1 VSPVGTR
8 RRVGG
13 AVVALALVPAGAV
26 AALAYGR
33 PGVGASTSP
42 RLVYSARADVDG
54 DGRPDR
60 VTLHTG
66 AAGGRLEVALAY
78 GRVIV
83 VNARSDAPFLPGL
96 VAVGNVDGRPG
107 EELFVDVEHITTDE
121 MIAVYTYAAGGLRL
135 AGTLPA
141 YGEEY
146 GLRFGITCSVRAG
159 RHVITE
165 HEFELQRSR
174 RWTRRDTVYVWRGAA
189 LGRSIRGPAAPIAGA
204 PPASLTGVA
213 CGHAP
218 VSARPRAHAAPA
230 A

>member
-1 VSPVGTR
+1 VSRVGIR
-8 RRVGG
+8 RHVGG

-26 AALAYGR
+26 AALGYGR
-33 PGVGASTSP
+33 LVARASTSP
-42 RLVYSARADVDG
+42 RLVYSALADVDG

-60 VTLHTG
+60 VTLRT
-66 AAGGRLEVALAY
+66 AAGGRLEVALRS

-83 VNARSDAPFLPGL
+83 VNTHSDAPFLPGL

-121 MIAVYTYAAGGLRL
+121 LIAVYTYAAGGLRL
-135 AGTLPA
+135 AGTLSA

-146 GLRFGITCSVRAG
+146 GLRSGITCSVRAG
-159 RHVITE
+159 SHVITE

-174 RWTRRDTVYVWRGAA
+174 RWTRRDTVYIWHGAV
-189 LGRSIRGPAAPIAGA
+189 LRRSIRGQSVPIAGA

-213 CGHAP
+213 CGNAP
-218 VSARPRAHAAPA
+218 VSARPRAHAAPVA
-230 A
+230 